1 MVKRYKYLVSII
13 IRGKNE
19 SRWLKVLL
27 PKLRDQTIKN
37 YEIIFCDNE
46 SQDNTLQILNYYKIK
61 KVYKFNYYL
70 PGKILNFAAKKASGK
85 YICILSSHCIPI
97 SNKWLE
103 EHIQSI
109 EKREKCIASFGKQ
122 IPLPGS
128 SAQDLIDLDIIFK
141 NQEIIY
147 KKDPYFNNANSI
159 YKSDFLKNIPFDN
172 NLTNIE
178 DREWAHRV
186 SKKGYEIIYDPN
198 AAVFHL
204 HGIHHHENK
213 TKRSLKTY
221 DIQVK
226 KYLEYWKNCNFLKKE
241 NFKFIL
247 IINARR
253 EFNSINHQK
262 KITYTLN
269 KLKKIKKILSK
280 IVLISNIKYSQKI
293 IKVIKPN
300 ENLKEDLISIQKKFN
315 KDFIKINYLIYINI
329 SKKINIKKLEKLI
342 DETIYFSRESSCF
355 GKILKNN
362 FLIHYENKETYK
374 SVNLIR
380 SEDKPIITMLEMS
393 KGAISDVDYL
403 RNGNLIT
410 DKTYI
415 ECK

>member
-1 MVKRYKYLVSII
+1 
-13 IRGKNE
+13 
-19 SRWLKVLL
+19 VLL
-27 PKLRDQTIKN
+27 PKLKDQTIKN

-46 SQDNTLQILNYYKIK
+46 SQDNTLQILNHYRIK
-61 KVYKFNYYL
+61 KIYKFNYYL

-85 YICILSSHCIPI
+85 YICILSSHCIPV

-109 EKREKCIASFGKQ
+109 EKKEKCIASFGKQ

-147 KKDPYFNNANSI
+147 KQDPYLNNANSI
-159 YKSDFLKNIPFDN
+159 YKSNFLKKIPFDN

-186 SKKGYEIIYDPN
+186 SKKGYEIIYNPKSE
-198 AAVFHL
+198 VFHL

-213 TKRSLKTY
+213 TNRSLKTY
-221 DIQVK
+221 NIQVK

-253 EFNSINHQK
+253 EFNSIYYQK
-262 KITYTLN
+262 KINYTLN
-269 KLKKIKKILSK
+269 EVKKINNILSK
-280 IVLISNIKYSQKI
+280 IIVISNIKYSQNKF
-293 IKVIKPN
+293 KFLQPKK
-300 ENLKEDLISIQKKFN
+300 NLKEDLINIQKKFN
-315 KDFIKINYLIYINI
+315 KDLIKVSYLIYINL
-329 SKKINIKKLEKLI
+329 SNKINIKNLEKLI

-355 GKILKNN
+355 GKTLKKN
-362 FLIHYENKETYK
+362 FLVHYENKETYK
-374 SVNLIR
+374 SINLIK
-380 SEDKPIITMLEMS
+380 SEEKPKITILELS
-393 KGAISDVDYL
+393 KGVVSDIGYL
-403 RNGNLIT
+403 RDGNLIT
-410 DKTYI
+410 NKTYI

>member
-1 MVKRYKYLVSII
+1 MVQKFKYLVSII

-19 SRWLKVLL
+19 SRWLKILL
-27 PKLRDQTIKN
+27 PTLKRQTIRS
-37 YEIIFCDNE
+37 YEIIFCDNYSE
-46 SQDNTLQILNYYKIK
+46 DNTLKILSYYKIK
-61 KVYKFNYYL
+61 KIYKFNNYL
-70 PGKILNFAAKKASGK
+70 PGKILNFGAKKASGK
-85 YICILSSHCIPI
+85 YICILSSHCIPF

-109 EKREKCIASFGKQ
+109 EKSKKCVASFGKQ

-128 SAQDLIDLDIIFK
+128 SAQNLIDLDIIFK

-147 KKDPYFNNANSI
+147 KQDPYLNNANSI
-159 YKSDFLKNIPFDN
+159 YKSDILKKIPFDN

-178 DREWAHRV
+178 DRDWANRV
-186 SKKGYEIIYDPN
+186 SKKGYEIIYNPK

-226 KYLEYWKNCNFLKKE
+226 KYSEYWKNCNFLKKE
-241 NFKFIL
+241 NLKFIF

-253 EFNSINHQK
+253 EYNSINYKK
-262 KITYTLN
+262 KISYTLTKVKNFN
-269 KLKKIKKILSK
+269 KIFSK
-280 IVLISNIKYSQKI
+280 TILISNIKYPQRK
-293 IKVIKPN
+293 IKVIKPKK
-300 ENLKEDLISIQKKFN
+300 NLKEDLIYIQKKFN
-315 KDFIKINYLIYINI
+315 NDFIKINYLIYINL

-342 DETIYFSRESSCF
+342 DETIYLSRESSCF

-362 FLIHYENKETYK
+362 FLVHYENKETYK
-374 SVNLIR
+374 SINLIN
-380 SEDKPIITMLEMS
+380 SEEKPIITILELS
-393 KGAISDVDYL
+393 KGVISDVDYL

>member
-1 MVKRYKYLVSII
+1 MVKKYKYLVSII

-19 SRWLKVLL
+19 SRWLKILL
-27 PKLRDQTIKN
+27 LELKKQTIKN

-46 SQDNTLQILNYYKIK
+46 SQDNTLKILNYYKIK
-61 KVYKFNYYL
+61 KIYKFNNYL
-70 PGKILNFAAKKASGK
+70 PGKILNFAAKRASGK
-85 YICILSSHCIPI
+85 YICILSSHCIPF

-109 EKREKCIASFGKQ
+109 EKSEKCVASFGKQ

-147 KKDPYFNNANSI
+147 KQDPYLNNANSI
-159 YKSDFLKNIPFDN
+159 YKSDVLKKIPFN
-172 NLTNIE
+172 NYLTNIE
-178 DREWAHRV
+178 DREWANRV
-186 SKKGYEIIYDPN
+186 SKKGYEIIYNPKSV
-198 AAVFHL
+198 VFHL

-221 DIQVK
+221 TIQVN
-226 KYLEYWKNCNFLKKE
+226 KYLKYWENCNFLKKE

-253 EFNSINHQK
+253 EFNSINYKK
-262 KITYTLN
+262 KIKLTLN
-269 KLKKIKKILSK
+269 KIKKINKILSK
-280 IVLISNIKYSQKI
+280 IIVITNFKYSQKKIEI
-293 IKVIKPN
+293 IKPKK
-300 ENLKEDLISIQKKFN
+300 NLKEDLISIQKKFN
-315 KDFIKINYLIYINI
+315 KDFIKINYLIYINL

-355 GKILKNN
+355 GQILKKN
-362 FLIHYENKETYK
+362 FLVHYENKETYK
-374 SVNLIR
+374 SINLIK
-380 SEDKPIITMLEMS
+380 SEDKPIITILELS
-393 KGAISDVDYL
+393 KGVVSDIDYL

-410 DKTYI
+410 NKTYI